1 MELIDLM
8 NSIINDLTQMANF
21 RTQIPA
27 SGFHSPALANFV
39 ISSDLSI
46 CSTLAFPLLEN
57 SDCVVFSV
65 SIDVTSN

>member
-1 MELIDLM
+1 
-8 NSIINDLTQMANF
+8 MANF